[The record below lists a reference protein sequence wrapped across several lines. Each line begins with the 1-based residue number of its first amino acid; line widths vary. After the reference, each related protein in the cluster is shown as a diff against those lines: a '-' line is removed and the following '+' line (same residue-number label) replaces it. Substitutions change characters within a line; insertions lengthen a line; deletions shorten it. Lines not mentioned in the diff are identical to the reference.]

1 MSRYQKMAIIAGLLT
16 VIIGSIALAGFAATP
31 PQIYQKAGP
40 AVVFIMAKGNPS
52 MNHIGTGSIISGDGL
67 VLTNAHIFSDP
78 ESSRVETNI
87 KVYLKPHRITGNNR
101 KDLTHRYRGRL
112 LAHDIALDLA
122 LIQIEQ
128 LDRSLPWIAFADS
141 ERVVVGDPVFAIGHP
156 EQGGLWSL
164 TSGVISAFRQ
174 DHDGIRGKNLFQTDA
189 SINRGNSGGPLL
201 DINGDMVGIN
211 SLIARKA
218 PDGLTITDVNY
229 SIMSNVARSWL
240 MEMGYHFPV
249 SRTESSGS
257 NKKSA
262 NISGG
267 IKDSTPDYRVKPEHP
282 VQPSKPLEEDRPPPS
297 TRTKS
302 PTARDRSRENTHPIP
317 GDVPGNKSDQP
328 GYRPDP
334 PITKGSPEKT
344 GPRGMAEDRI
354 LSPKR
359 PYEIGQLLRDMQEM
373 EDLMEDMRGKVMQHK
388 TNR

>member
-1 MSRYQKMAIIAGLLT
+1 MNRYRKISIIAGLLT
-16 VIIGSIALAGFAATP
+16 VIIGSTALAGFAATP

-40 AVVFIMAKGNPS
+40 AVVFIMAKGSPS
-52 MNHIGTGSIISGDGL
+52 LNHIGTGSIIRGDGL
-67 VLTNAHIFSDP
+67 VLTNAHIFSNP
-78 ESSRVETNI
+78 KSSRMETDI
-87 KVYLKPHRITGNNR
+87 KVYLKPRRITGNNR
-101 KDLTHRYRGRL
+101 KDLRLRYRGRL
-112 LAHDIALDLA
+112 LAHDMALDLA
-122 LIQIEQ
+122 LIQIEK

-174 DHDGIRGKNLFQTDA
+174 DHDGVRGKDLFQTDA

-201 DINGDMVGIN
+201 DVNGDMVGIN

-240 MEMGYHFPV
+240 MGLGYHFPV
-249 SRTESSGS
+249 SGTESSGS
-257 NKKSA
+257 NKRSA
-262 NISGG
+262 NASGG
-267 IKDSTPDYRVKPEHP
+267 IEDSTPDYRMKREHP
-282 VQPSKPLEEDRPPPS
+282 AQPSKPLEQDRQPPS
-297 TRTKS
+297 TRTKA
-302 PTARDRSRENTHPIP
+302 PTALNHSRENTHPIP
-317 GDVPGNKSDQP
+317 GDAPGNKSDQP

-334 PITKGSPEKT
+334 PIAKGTPEKT
-344 GPRGMAEDRI
+344 DPGGMAEGRI

-359 PYEIGQLLRDMQEM
+359 PDEIGQLLRDMQEM
-373 EDLMEDMRGKVMQHK
+373 EDLMEDMRGKIMQHK